1 MPQWSRK
8 LKRPWRTTEGGIIMA
23 GKEYRTITD
32 VKGPL
37 VFLEKT
43 EPVAFGEIV
52 TLKLSNGTIKNGQV
66 LDTSDDLVVVQVFE
80 GTAKVDR
87 NTGVT
92 FMGDVFKL
100 PVSTDLVGR
109 ILDGAG
115 RPRDG
120 GPEIVAEE
128 KADIIGEAINPF
140 SRKSPHDF
148 IQTGIS
154 AIDCCTTLVRGQKLP
169 IFSASGLPHNDIA
182 LQIARQAKLK
192 DSDEEFI
199 VVFCA
204 MGITA
209 EEYNYFR
216 SDLERT
222 GALENAVLF
231 VNLADDPAVER
242 IITPRLALT
251 AAEYLAFEKDYHVL
265 VIYTDM
271 TNYCDALRQIGA
283 AREEVPGRRG
293 YPGYMYTDLAMLY
306 ERAGIIK
313 GKKGSITQFPIL
325 TMPGDDITH
334 PIPDLSGYITEGQIV
349 ISRELYQQGI
359 YPPINVLPSL
369 SRLMGSCIGAKTT
382 REDHKSV
389 SDQMYAAYAQGREL
403 RGLVAIVGEDALN
416 ERDKQLLD
424 FAGIFE
430 DKFLRQGQDEDRS
443 IDDTL
448 DLCWELMSSISTKYL
463 VRLDQKWIEKYH
475 PDNRA

>member
-1 MPQWSRK
+1 MS
-8 LKRPWRTTEGGIIMA
+8 

-43 EPVAFGEIV
+43 EPVAYGEIV
-52 TLKLSNGTIKNGQV
+52 QLRLTDGTTKNGQV
-66 LDTSDDLVVVQVFE
+66 LDTSDDIVVVQVFE
-80 GTAKVDR
+80 GTAGVDLG
-87 NTGVT
+87 TGVK

-100 PVSTDLVGR
+100 PVSKDLIGR

-120 GPEIVAEE
+120 GPAIVGEHD
-128 KADIIGEAINPF
+128 ADIIGAAINPYA
-140 SRKSPHDF
+140 RQSPHDF

-169 IFSASGLPHNDIA
+169 IFSGSGLPHNDIA
-182 LQIARQAKLK
+182 LQIARQAKLT

-209 EEYNYFR
+209 EEYNFFR
-216 SDLERT
+216 ADLERT
-222 GALENAVLF
+222 GALERAVLF
-231 VNLADDPAVER
+231 VNLADDPPVER
-242 IITPRLALT
+242 LITPRLALT
-251 AAEYLAFEKDYHVL
+251 AAEYLAFECDYHVL
-265 VIYTDM
+265 VIYTDV

-306 ERAGIIK
+306 ERAGLVK

-349 ISRELYQQGI
+349 ISRELHGSGI

-369 SRLMGSCIGAKTT
+369 SRLMGGTIGEKTT

-424 FAGIFE
+424 FSGVFE
-430 DKFLRQGQDEDRS
+430 DKFLRQSRDEDRS
-443 IDDTL
+443 IDETL
-448 DLCWELMSSISTKYL
+448 DLCWDLMQNISTKYL
-463 VRLDQKWIEKYH
+463 VRLDQKWIDKYH
-475 PDNRA
+475 PTEKKS

>member
-1 MPQWSRK
+1 MS
-8 LKRPWRTTEGGIIMA
+8 

-37 VFLEKT
+37 VFLNKT
-43 EPVAFGEIV
+43 EPVSYNEIV
-52 TLKLSNGTIKNGQV
+52 QLRLSDGSIKNGQV
-66 LDTSDDLVVVQVFE
+66 LDTSDDQVIVQVFE
-80 GTAKVDR
+80 GTASVDR
-87 NTGVT
+87 QTGVK
-92 FMGDVFKL
+92 FLGDVFKL
-100 PVSTDLVGR
+100 PVSKGLIGR

-120 GPEIVAEE
+120 GPEIVADDM
-128 KADIIGEAINPF
+128 ADIIGAALNPY
-140 SRKSPHDF
+140 SRQSPESF

-154 AIDCCTTLVRGQKLP
+154 AIDACTSLVRGQKLP

-182 LQIARQAKLK
+182 LQIARQAKLVG
-192 DSDEEFI
+192 SDDDFV

-209 EEYNYFR
+209 EEYNFFVH
-216 SDLERT
+216 DLERT
-222 GALENAVLF
+222 GALENAALF

-242 IITPRLALT
+242 LITPRLALT
-251 AAEYLAFEKDYHVL
+251 AAEYLAFEHDYHVL

-271 TNYCDALRQIGA
+271 TNYCESLRQIGA

-306 ERAGIIK
+306 ERAGLVK

-349 ISRELYQQGI
+349 ISRELHQKGI

-369 SRLMGSCIGAKTT
+369 SRLMNAGIGPGKT

-389 SDQMYAAYAQGREL
+389 SDQLYAAYAQGKEL

-416 ERDKQLLD
+416 ERDLQLLK
-424 FAGIFE
+424 FADIFE
-430 DKFLRQGQDEDRS
+430 DKFLRQSRDEDRS
-443 IDDTL
+443 IDEGTL
-448 DLCWELMSSISTKYL
+448 DLAWNLLSNIDTKFL
-463 VRLDQKWIEKYH
+463 VRLDQKWIDKYH
-475 PDNRA
+475 PGEKKGEEE

>member
-1 MPQWSRK
+1 MSQ
-8 LKRPWRTTEGGIIMA
+8 
-23 GKEYRTITD
+23 KEYRTITNI
-32 VKGPL
+32 KGPL

-52 TLKLSNGTIKNGQV
+52 SIRLSNGSMKNGQV
-66 LDTSDDLVVVQVFE
+66 LDTSDDTVVVQVFE
-80 GTAKVDR
+80 GTEAIDR
-87 NTGVT
+87 KAGVT
-92 FMGDVFKL
+92 FLGDVFKL
-100 PVSTDLVGR
+100 PVSKDMIGR

-120 GPEIVAEE
+120 GPDIIAEE
-128 KADIIGEAINPF
+128 RADIIGAAINPY
-140 SRKSPHDF
+140 SREKPEDF
-148 IQTGIS
+148 IQTGVS
-154 AIDCCTTLVRGQKLP
+154 AIDCCTTLIRGQKLP

-209 EEYNYFR
+209 EEYNFFR
-216 SDLERT
+216 ADLERT

-242 IITPRLALT
+242 LITPRLALT
-251 AAEYLAFEKDYHVL
+251 AAEYLAFEHDYHVL

-306 ERAGIIK
+306 ERAGIVK
-313 GKKGSITQFPIL
+313 GKNGSITQFPIL

-349 ISRELYQQGI
+349 ISRELHQSGI

-369 SRLMGSCIGAKTT
+369 SRLMGGTIGAETT

-416 ERDKQLLD
+416 ERDLQLLKFSD
-424 FAGIFE
+424 IFE
-430 DKFLRQGQDEDRS
+430 DRFLRQSRDEDRT

-448 DLCWELMSSISTKYL
+448 DLCWELLTNVSTKYL
-463 VRLDQKWIEKYH
+463 VRLDQELIDKYH
-475 PDNRA
+475 PVEKKGAVDEE

>member
-1 MPQWSRK
+1 MS
-8 LKRPWRTTEGGIIMA
+8 

-37 VFLEKT
+37 VFLNKT
-43 EPVAFGEIV
+43 EPVSYNEIV
-52 TLKLSNGTIKNGQV
+52 QLRLTDGSIKNGQV
-66 LDTSDDLVVVQVFE
+66 LDTSDDQVIVQVFE
-80 GTAKVDR
+80 GTASVDR
-87 NTGVT
+87 QTGVK
-92 FMGDVFKL
+92 FLGDVFKL
-100 PVSTDLVGR
+100 PVSKGLIGR

-120 GPEIVAEE
+120 GPEIVADDM
-128 KADIIGEAINPF
+128 ADIIGAAINPY
-140 SRKSPHDF
+140 SRQSPESF

-154 AIDCCTTLVRGQKLP
+154 AIDACTSLVRGQKLP

-182 LQIARQAKLK
+182 LQIARQAKLVG
-192 DSDEEFI
+192 SDDDFV

-209 EEYNYFR
+209 EEYNFFVH
-216 SDLERT
+216 DLERT
-222 GALENAVLF
+222 GALENAALF

-242 IITPRLALT
+242 LITPRLALT
-251 AAEYLAFEKDYHVL
+251 AAEYLAFEHDYHVL

-271 TNYCDALRQIGA
+271 TNYCESLRQIGA

-306 ERAGIIK
+306 ERAGLVK

-349 ISRELYQQGI
+349 ISRELHQKGI

-369 SRLMGSCIGAKTT
+369 SRLMNAGIGPGKT

-389 SDQMYAAYAQGREL
+389 SDQLYAAYAQGKEL

-416 ERDKQLLD
+416 ERDLQLLK
-424 FAGIFE
+424 FADIFE
-430 DKFLRQGQDEDRS
+430 DKFLRQSRDEDRS
-443 IDDTL
+443 IDEGTL
-448 DLCWELMSSISTKYL
+448 DLAWNLLSNIDTKFL
-463 VRLDQKWIEKYH
+463 VRLDQKWIDKYH
-475 PDNRA
+475 PGEKKGEEE

>member
-1 MPQWSRK
+1 MS
-8 LKRPWRTTEGGIIMA
+8 

-37 VFLEKT
+37 VFLNKT
-43 EPVAFGEIV
+43 EPVSYNEIV
-52 TLKLSNGTIKNGQV
+52 QLRLSDGSIKNGQV
-66 LDTSDDLVVVQVFE
+66 LDTSDDQVIVQVFE
-80 GTAKVDR
+80 GTASVDR
-87 NTGVT
+87 QTGVK
-92 FMGDVFKL
+92 FLGDVFKL
-100 PVSTDLVGR
+100 PVSKGLIGR

-120 GPEIVAEE
+120 GPEIVADDM
-128 KADIIGEAINPF
+128 ADIIGAAINPY
-140 SRKSPHDF
+140 SRQSPESF

-154 AIDCCTTLVRGQKLP
+154 AIDACTSLVRGQKLP

-182 LQIARQAKLK
+182 LQIARQAKLVG
-192 DSDEEFI
+192 SDDDFV

-209 EEYNYFR
+209 EEYNFFVH
-216 SDLERT
+216 DLERT
-222 GALENAVLF
+222 GALENAALF

-242 IITPRLALT
+242 LITPRLALT
-251 AAEYLAFEKDYHVL
+251 AAEYLAFEHDYHVL

-271 TNYCDALRQIGA
+271 TNYCESLRQIGA

-306 ERAGIIK
+306 ERAGLVK

-349 ISRELYQQGI
+349 ISRELHQKGI

-369 SRLMGSCIGAKTT
+369 SRLMNAGIGPGKT

-389 SDQMYAAYAQGREL
+389 SDQLYAAYAQGKEL

-416 ERDKQLLD
+416 ERDLQLLK
-424 FAGIFE
+424 FADIFE
-430 DKFLRQGQDEDRS
+430 DKFLRQSRDEDRS
-443 IDDTL
+443 IDEGTL
-448 DLCWELMSSISTKYL
+448 DLAWSLLSNIDTKYL
-463 VRLDQKWIEKYH
+463 VRLDQKWIDKYH
-475 PDNRA
+475 PGEKKGEEE

>member
-1 MPQWSRK
+1 M
-8 LKRPWRTTEGGIIMA
+8 TE
-23 GKEYRTITD
+23 KEYRTITD

-37 VFLEKT
+37 VFLNKT
-43 EPVAFGEIV
+43 EPVSFGEIV
-52 TLKLSNGTIKNGQV
+52 SLRLSDGSTKNGQV
-66 LDTSDDLVVVQVFE
+66 LDTSDEMVVVQVFE
-80 GTAKVDR
+80 GTAGVDLD
-87 NTGVT
+87 TGIR

-100 PVSTDLVGR
+100 PVSKDLVGR
-109 ILDGAG
+109 ILTGAG
-115 RPRDG
+115 KPRDG
-120 GPEIVAEE
+120 GPDIVAEHN
-128 KADIIGEAINPF
+128 ADIIGAAINPY
-140 SRKSPHDF
+140 SRRSPEEF

-154 AIDCCTTLVRGQKLP
+154 AIDSCTSLVRGQKLP

-182 LQIARQAKLK
+182 LQIARQAKLI
-192 DSDEEFI
+192 DSDEDFV

-209 EEYNYFR
+209 EEYNFFR
-216 SDLERT
+216 YDLERT

-242 IITPRLALT
+242 LITPRLALT
-251 AAEYLAFEKDYHVL
+251 AAEYLAFEHDYHVL

-271 TNYCDALRQIGA
+271 TNYCESLRQIGA

-306 ERAGIIK
+306 ERAGIVK
-313 GKKGSITQFPIL
+313 GKEGSITQFPIL

-349 ISRELYQQGI
+349 ISRELHQKGI

-369 SRLMGSCIGAKTT
+369 SRLMNAGIGPSKT

-389 SDQMYAAYAQGREL
+389 SDQLYAAYAQGREL

-416 ERDKQLLD
+416 ERDLQMLK
-424 FAGIFE
+424 FADLFE
-430 DKFLRQGQDEDRS
+430 NKFLRQSKDEDRT
-443 IDDTL
+443 IEGTL
-448 DLCWELMSSISTKYL
+448 DLAWELLSSINTKYL
-463 VRLDQKWIEKYH
+463 VRLDQKWIDKYH
-475 PDNRA
+475 PTEKK

>member
-1 MPQWSRK
+1 
-8 LKRPWRTTEGGIIMA
+8 
-23 GKEYRTITD
+23 
-32 VKGPL
+32 
-37 VFLEKT
+37 
-43 EPVAFGEIV
+43 
-52 TLKLSNGTIKNGQV
+52 TIKHSILTLPSFGVQGQ
-66 LDTSDDLVVVQVFE
+66 
-80 GTAKVDR
+80 
-87 NTGVT
+87 
-92 FMGDVFKL
+92 
-100 PVSTDLVGR
+100 P
-109 ILDGAG
+109 
-115 RPRDG
+115 
-120 GPEIVAEE
+120 
-128 KADIIGEAINPF
+128 INPY
-140 SRKSPHDF
+140 SRIYPKEM

-209 EEYNYFR
+209 EEYNFFR

-251 AAEYLAFEKDYHVL
+251 AAEYLAFEQDYHVL

-306 ERAGIIK
+306 ERAGIVK

-349 ISRELYQQGI
+349 ISRELHQQGI

-369 SRLMGSCIGAKTT
+369 SRLMGSCIGEKTT
-382 REDHKSV
+382 RDDHKKV

-424 FAGIFE
+424 FSAIFE
-430 DKFLRQGQDEDRS
+430 DRFLRQSRDEDRS
-443 IDDTL
+443 IDETL
-448 DLCWELMSSISTKYL
+448 DLCWELMSNIDTKYL
-463 VRLDQKWIEKYH
+463 VRLDEELIAKYH
-475 PDNRA
+475 PENRS

>member
-1 MPQWSRK
+1 MS
-8 LKRPWRTTEGGIIMA
+8 

-37 VFLEKT
+37 VFLNKT

-52 TLKLSNGTIKNGQV
+52 QLRLTDGTVKNGQV
-66 LDTSDDLVVVQVFE
+66 LDTSNDQVVVQVFE
-80 GTAKVDR
+80 GTARIDR
-87 NTGVT
+87 QTGVK
-92 FMGDVFKL
+92 FLGDVFRL
-100 PVSTDLVGR
+100 PVSKDLIGR

-120 GPEIVAEE
+120 GPPIVAERM
-128 KADIIGEAINPF
+128 ADIIGAAINPY
-140 SRKSPHDF
+140 SRRSPESF

-154 AIDCCTTLVRGQKLP
+154 AIDACTSLVRGQKLP
-169 IFSASGLPHNDIA
+169 IFSAAGLPHNDIA
-182 LQIARQAKLK
+182 LQIARQAKLVG
-192 DSDEEFI
+192 SDDDFV

-209 EEYNYFR
+209 EEYNYFV

-222 GALENAVLF
+222 GALENAALF
-231 VNLADDPAVER
+231 INLADDPAVER
-242 IITPRLALT
+242 LITPRLALT
-251 AAEYLAFEKDYHVL
+251 AAEYLAFEHDYHVL

-271 TNYCDALRQIGA
+271 TNYCESLREIGA
-283 AREEVPGRRG
+283 AREEVTGRRG

-306 ERAGIIK
+306 ERAGLVK

-349 ISRELYQQGI
+349 ISRELHQKGI

-369 SRLMGSCIGAKTT
+369 SRLMNAGIGPGKT

-389 SDQMYAAYAQGREL
+389 SDQLYAAYAQGREL

-416 ERDKQLLD
+416 ERDLQLLK
-424 FAGIFE
+424 FADLFE
-430 DKFLRQGQDEDRS
+430 NKFLRQSRDEDRTIES
-443 IDDTL
+443 TL
-448 DLCWELMSSISTKYL
+448 DLAWDLLTNIDTKFL
-463 VRLDQKWIEKYH
+463 VRLDQKWIDKYH
-475 PDNRA
+475 PTEKKE

>member
-1 MPQWSRK
+1 MKKSQLR
-8 LKRPWRTTEGGIIMA
+8 LRRTEGGIEMS

-37 VFLEKT
+37 VFLNKT

-52 TLKLSNGTIKNGQV
+52 QLRLNNGTTKNGQV
-66 LDTSDDLVVVQVFE
+66 LDTSDELVVVQVFE
-80 GTAKVDR
+80 GTAGVDL
-87 NTGVT
+87 NTGVK

-100 PVSTDLVGR
+100 PVSDDLIGR

-120 GPEIVAEE
+120 GPDIVAEE
-128 KADIIGEAINPF
+128 NADIIGAAINPY
-140 SRKSPHDF
+140 SRQSPHDF

-192 DSDEEFI
+192 GSDEEFI

-209 EEYNYFR
+209 EEFNFFR

-306 ERAGIIK
+306 ERAGIVK

-349 ISRELYQQGI
+349 ISRELHQAGI

-369 SRLMGSCIGAKTT
+369 SRLMGSCIGEKTT

-424 FAGIFE
+424 FSGVFE
-430 DKFLRQGQDEDRS
+430 DKFLRQSRDEDRS
-443 IDDTL
+443 IDETL
-448 DLCWELMSSISTKYL
+448 DLCWTLMSDIDTKYL

-475 PDNRA
+475 PDNRK

>member
-1 MPQWSRK
+1 MS
-8 LKRPWRTTEGGIIMA
+8 

-37 VFLEKT
+37 VFLNKT
-43 EPVAFGEIV
+43 EPVSYNEIV
-52 TLKLSNGTIKNGQV
+52 QLRLSDGSIKNGQV
-66 LDTSDDLVVVQVFE
+66 LDTSDDQVIVQVFE
-80 GTAKVDR
+80 GTASVDR
-87 NTGVT
+87 QTGVK
-92 FMGDVFKL
+92 FLGDVFKL
-100 PVSTDLVGR
+100 PVSKGLIGR

-120 GPEIVAEE
+120 GPEIVADDM
-128 KADIIGEAINPF
+128 ADIIGAAINPY
-140 SRKSPHDF
+140 SRQSPESF

-154 AIDCCTTLVRGQKLP
+154 AIDACTSLVRGQKLP

-182 LQIARQAKLK
+182 LQIARQAKLVG
-192 DSDEEFI
+192 SDDDFV

-209 EEYNYFR
+209 EEYNFFVH
-216 SDLERT
+216 DLERT
-222 GALENAVLF
+222 GALENAALF
-231 VNLADDPAVER
+231 LNLADDPAVER
-242 IITPRLALT
+242 LITPRLALT
-251 AAEYLAFEKDYHVL
+251 AAEYLAFEHDYHVL

-271 TNYCDALRQIGA
+271 TNYCESLRQIGA

-306 ERAGIIK
+306 ERAGLVK

-349 ISRELYQQGI
+349 ISRELHQKGI

-369 SRLMGSCIGAKTT
+369 SRLMNAGIGPGKT

-389 SDQMYAAYAQGREL
+389 SDQLYAAYAQGKEL

-416 ERDKQLLD
+416 ERDLQLLK
-424 FAGIFE
+424 FADIFE
-430 DKFLRQGQDEDRS
+430 DKFLRQSRDEDRS
-443 IDDTL
+443 IDEGTL
-448 DLCWELMSSISTKYL
+448 DLAWNLLSNIDTKFL
-463 VRLDQKWIEKYH
+463 VRLDQKWIDKYH
-475 PDNRA
+475 PGEKKGEEE

>member
-1 MPQWSRK
+1 MS
-8 LKRPWRTTEGGIIMA
+8 

-37 VFLEKT
+37 VFLNKT
-43 EPVAFGEIV
+43 EPVSYNEIV
-52 TLKLSNGTIKNGQV
+52 QLRLSDGSIKNGQV
-66 LDTSDDLVVVQVFE
+66 LDTSDDQVIVQVFE
-80 GTAKVDR
+80 GTASVDR
-87 NTGVT
+87 QTGVK
-92 FMGDVFKL
+92 FLGDVFKL
-100 PVSTDLVGR
+100 PVSKGLIGR

-120 GPEIVAEE
+120 GPEIVADDM
-128 KADIIGEAINPF
+128 ADIIGAAINPY
-140 SRKSPHDF
+140 SRQSPESF

-154 AIDCCTTLVRGQKLP
+154 AIDACTSLVRGQKLP

-182 LQIARQAKLK
+182 LQIARQAKLVG
-192 DSDEEFI
+192 SDDDFV

-209 EEYNYFR
+209 EEYNFFVH
-216 SDLERT
+216 DLERT
-222 GALENAVLF
+222 GALENAALF

-242 IITPRLALT
+242 LITPRLALT
-251 AAEYLAFEKDYHVL
+251 AAEYLAFEHDYHVL

-271 TNYCDALRQIGA
+271 TNYCESLRQIGA

-306 ERAGIIK
+306 ERAGLVK

-349 ISRELYQQGI
+349 TSRELHQKGI

-369 SRLMGSCIGAKTT
+369 SRLMNAGIGPGKT

-389 SDQMYAAYAQGREL
+389 SDQLYAAYAQGKEL

-416 ERDKQLLD
+416 ERDLQLLK
-424 FAGIFE
+424 FADIFE
-430 DKFLRQGQDEDRS
+430 DKFLRQSRDEDRA
-443 IDDTL
+443 IDEGTL
-448 DLCWELMSSISTKYL
+448 DLAWNLLSNIDTKFL
-463 VRLDQKWIEKYH
+463 VRLDQKWIDKYH
-475 PDNRA
+475 PGEKKGEEE

>member
-1 MPQWSRK
+1 MS
-8 LKRPWRTTEGGIIMA
+8 

-37 VFLEKT
+37 VFLNKT
-43 EPVAFGEIV
+43 EPVSYNEIV
-52 TLKLSNGTIKNGQV
+52 QLRLSDGSIKNGQV
-66 LDTSDDLVVVQVFE
+66 LDTSDDQVIVQVFE
-80 GTAKVDR
+80 GTASVDR
-87 NTGVT
+87 QTGVK
-92 FMGDVFKL
+92 FLGDVFKL
-100 PVSTDLVGR
+100 PVSKGLIGR

-120 GPEIVAEE
+120 GPEIVADDM
-128 KADIIGEAINPF
+128 ADIIGAAINPY
-140 SRKSPHDF
+140 SRQSPESF

-154 AIDCCTTLVRGQKLP
+154 AIDACTSLVRGQKLP

-182 LQIARQAKLK
+182 LQIARQAKLVG
-192 DSDEEFI
+192 SDDDFV

-209 EEYNYFR
+209 EEYNFFVH
-216 SDLERT
+216 DLERT
-222 GALENAVLF
+222 GALENAALF

-242 IITPRLALT
+242 LITPRLALT
-251 AAEYLAFEKDYHVL
+251 AAEYLAFEHDYHVL

-271 TNYCDALRQIGA
+271 TNYCESLRQIGA

-306 ERAGIIK
+306 ERAGLVK

-349 ISRELYQQGI
+349 ISRELHQKGI

-369 SRLMGSCIGAKTT
+369 SRLMNAGIGPGKT

-389 SDQMYAAYAQGREL
+389 SDQLYAAYAQGKEL

-416 ERDKQLLD
+416 ERDLQLLK
-424 FAGIFE
+424 FADIFE
-430 DKFLRQGQDEDRS
+430 DKFLRQSRDEDRS
-443 IDDTL
+443 IDKGTL
-448 DLCWELMSSISTKYL
+448 DLAWNLLSNIDTKFL
-463 VRLDQKWIEKYH
+463 VRLDQKGIDKYH
-475 PDNRA
+475 PGEKKGEEE